1 MYEKRGGGT
10 GWDMLGYEM
19 KSEII
24 LPQTKLNGNRH
35 VNKYFGTLS
44 LTYLMTPPRQG
55 PTLNSPTVH
64 KFQSIC

>member
-10 GWDMLGYEM
+10 GRDMLGYEM

-44 LTYLMTPPRQG
+44 LTYLMTPPKTG
-55 PTLNSPTVH
+55 THP
-64 KFQSIC
+64 